1 VKEGLIEWY
10 GFQEDVRPFYCM
22 ADCVAL
28 PSYREGIPRVLLEAI
43 AMEKPIITTD
53 APGCK
58 NVCVDGVNG
67 FLVKPK
73 DVESL
78 YLAMKRM
85 VDLGD
90 ENLRKFGKA
99 GRRLAEEKYSVEKIV
114 GEYIN
119 LIEAVLSKS

>member
-1 VKEGLIEWY
+1 
-10 GFQEDVRPFYCM
+10 M
-22 ADCVAL
+22 ANCVVL
-28 PSYREGIPRVLLEAI
+28 PSYREGIPRVLLEAM

-53 APGCK
+53 APGCR

-85 VDLGD
+85 VEL
-90 ENLRKFGKA
+90 EMKSSES
-99 GRRLAEEKYSVEKIV
+99 LAKRVEGWQKK
-114 GEYIN
+114 N
-119 LIEAVLSKS
+119 TA